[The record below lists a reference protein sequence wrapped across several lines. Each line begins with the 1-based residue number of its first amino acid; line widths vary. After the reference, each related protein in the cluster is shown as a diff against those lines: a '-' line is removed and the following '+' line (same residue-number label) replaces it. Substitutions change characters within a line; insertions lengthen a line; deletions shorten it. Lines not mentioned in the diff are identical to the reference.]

1 MGHQYIAMSP
11 TLYRIYCHLDH
22 TTDII
27 LSGTD
32 RSGVALTGSRVI
44 VSKDWPTQ
52 LKGGEA
58 DDDLDQLN
66 TMMMQEKNGAQWWKE
81 QQDIGSKKLEEW

>member
-1 MGHQYIAMSP
+1 MSP

-22 TTDII
+22 TTEII

-52 LKGGEA
+52 LKGSEA
-58 DDDLDQLN
+58 DDDLDQHN
-66 TMMMQEKNGAQWWKE
+66 DDAEEKWDTMDIG
-81 QQDIGSKKLEEW
+81 DIGSKKPEGL